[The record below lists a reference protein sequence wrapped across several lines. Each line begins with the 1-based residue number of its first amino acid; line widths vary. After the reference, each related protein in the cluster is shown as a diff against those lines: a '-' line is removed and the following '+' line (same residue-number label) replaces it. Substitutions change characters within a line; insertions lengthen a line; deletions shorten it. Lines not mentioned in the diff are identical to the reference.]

1 MLYERNL
8 NLLSSSL
15 AISVKAFD
23 QRNLFGRIGLK
34 SWFQNS
40 FVFSRVRGTVS
51 RMRGLF
57 SPTRIPF
64 SHCRAEEWIIN
75 RLLTVPQ
82 TPENWRNYLKVFAL
96 FSDCGIWSI
105 FGVENLINLA
115 ICPPDCVIQPTREQ
129 LLIFG
134 NMANLA
140 SVKFNSQ
147 GKQTITGIK
156 VLL

>member
-1 MLYERNL
+1 M
-8 NLLSSSL
+8 
-15 AISVKAFD
+15 AISVKAFV
-23 QRNLFGRIGLK
+23 QQSSFGRIGLK
-34 SWFQNS
+34 SWFQNL

-82 TPENWRNYLKVFAL
+82 TPENWRNYLKIFAL
-96 FSDCGIWSI
+96 FSDCEIWSI
-105 FGVENLINLA
+105 FGVENLIDLA
-115 ICPPDCVIQPTREQ
+115 FCPPDREIQPTREQ

-134 NMANLA
+134 NMANWM
-140 SVKFNSQ
+140 
-147 GKQTITGIK
+147 
-156 VLL
+156 VLHLTAKGSKRSRG